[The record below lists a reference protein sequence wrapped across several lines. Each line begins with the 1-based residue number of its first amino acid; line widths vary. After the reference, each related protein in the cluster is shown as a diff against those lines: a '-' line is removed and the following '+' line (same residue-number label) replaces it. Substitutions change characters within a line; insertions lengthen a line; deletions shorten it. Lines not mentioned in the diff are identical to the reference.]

1 MPTAVKYSSAV
12 AQRGGNALLLP
23 MNALRSNTEPNNK
36 LPRTMILRGKNNF
49 IRLFSDARPVY
60 GKHVDM
66 RYIFFDDPAEGFK
79 IAFIAGKKTGKAVHR
94 NRIKRLMREAYRMN
108 RHVLEKSVADSGV
121 GFHGALIARRSDTSF
136 KAVEQDIIKLLNRAG
151 NDPVLAGA
159 GQ

>member
-1 MPTAVKYSSAV
+1 
-12 AQRGGNALLLP
+12 